1 MTDRGLHMMYS
12 LFLCTTPCA
21 YAYDTSAFP
30 SAEVS
35 KHIHTHSI
43 KFKSHPPLSFIPI
56 IFDLR
61 NTTSKCPKNSWL
73 PDG

>member
-1 MTDRGLHMMYS
+1 MADRRLHMMYL

-35 KHIHTHSI
+35 KHIHTQHQILIPST
-43 KFKSHPPLSFIPI
+43 PSFIPI

-61 NTTSKCPKNSWL
+61 NTATSKRHKNNWL
-73 PDG
+73 PNG